1 MKNITAGAMN
11 LRLAAIRLLNSSV
24 AATRSQSADRIVSF
38 DCSVSFSPL
47 SVDIVSPRVNSLPD
61 TVIERF
67 MKRRREI
74 AANRER
80 DYMARRATAPKPIAN
95 QYRIAYP
102 DRALTRIHSEQFV
115 VPPLGRKRQLQIHS
129 LIPNACGLKAGLRTD
144 FPQESAVMKIPRSFL
159 LITCFLSLAA
169 CVYAQDANW

>member
-38 DCSVSFSPL
+38 DRSFSFNPL
-47 SVDIVSPRVNSLPD
+47 SVDIVSTRVNSLPD

-74 AANRER
+74 AANNGR
-80 DYMARRATAPKPIAN
+80 DYMARRATTPKLVAN
-95 QYRIAYP
+95 PYLIAYP
-102 DRALTRIHSEQFV
+102 DRPERM
-115 VPPLGRKRQLQIHS
+115 G
-129 LIPNACGLKAGLRTD
+129 LIDP
-144 FPQESAVMKIPRSFL
+144 I
-159 LITCFLSLAA
+159 
-169 CVYAQDANW
+169 